1 MSANDNGSTGIRN
14 HINKTQ
20 NSKGNITFS
29 DNVYNCTVMNG
40 SVNVLKPSF
49 QVPFCASLE
58 PQLLI
63 QTVGYYHKFAE
74 DAVKLE
80 RHNLVRN

>member
-1 MSANDNGSTGIRN
+1 MTMATQGIGTTLTK
-14 HINKTQ
+14 HKTARET
-20 NSKGNITFS
+20 SHTLS
-29 DNVYNCTVMNG
+29 DNVHNCTVLNG
-40 SVNVLKPSF
+40 RVDVLKPSF

-63 QTVGYYHKFAE
+63 QTVGNYYQFAE

-80 RHNLVRN
+80 RHNLVRNKI